1 MSVVT
6 PRSIE
11 AVPLRP
17 AAERATGA
25 STIGRMVLLAAE
37 RGDEVAL
44 RYPGGGQ
51 TQTISYA
58 QMAGRC
64 RGIARGLIALGLQSG
79 DTVSIL
85 SSTRVEWTLCD
96 LGSLCAGAVVAP
108 IYHTNAPEECGYVL
122 ADSQARLVFCED
134 SEQAAKIAQIREQC
148 PALLHVVMI
157 DGTAPGAITMDD
169 LIRRG
174 EEVDT
179 QTVDRRIEAVAP
191 GDLVTIVYTSG
202 TTGPPKGCALSHAN
216 FIAATTM
223 SQGMLRLDD
232 IQPVVYQFLPLAHVF
247 ARVIQT
253 VVLDVG
259 GTLVFWSG
267 DSKRIVADLAEAQ
280 PTHLPAV
287 PRIYEKVHTA
297 VMSGLQR
304 QTPARRAVFRW
315 ALSEGSRARRRQRA
329 GGRLGPLASAR
340 HRLADRLVLC
350 KVRSVFG
357 PRLIMGIVGAAPMSR
372 DLLEFFDACGVLV
385 LEGWGMTETCSVGT
399 LNPPDAPRFG
409 TIGRAMPGCE
419 MRIADDG
426 EILVRGPQVFCGYYR
441 NPNATAE
448 LMEGDWL
455 HSGDLGSVSHDGY
468 VSITGR
474 KKDLIITSSGKNIAP
489 QNIETGLRDTR
500 WISHAVV
507 YGDQRPYLVCLLTLD
522 PDEAHNLSEQLGIAG
537 DLASMAR
544 DERVHAA
551 VQCDVDAN
559 NRRFAR
565 IEQIKRF
572 EILHHDPPESNGE
585 LTPTLKVKRNAVY
598 NHYAPIFQRLYE
610 TGATVSQR
618 PQPPPDGE
626 VR

>member
-1 MSVVT
+1 MPATTTV
-6 PRSIE
+6 P
-11 AVPLRP
+11 ANAPPLRP
-17 AAERATGA
+17 VAERATGA
-25 STIGRMVLLAAE
+25 RTVGRMVLVAAE
-37 RGDEVAL
+37 RGDDVAL
-44 RYPGGGQ
+44 RYPRGGR
-51 TQTISYA
+51 TETISYA
-58 QMAGRC
+58 QMADRC
-64 RGIARGLIALGLQSG
+64 RAIARGLIALGLLSG

-108 IYHTNAPEECGYVL
+108 IYHTNAPEECAWVL
-122 ADSQARLVFCED
+122 SDSRARLVFCED
-134 SEQAAKIAQIREQC
+134 AEQAAKIAQIREDC
-148 PALLHVVMI
+148 PLLEHVVMI
-157 DGTAPGAITMDD
+157 DGTAPGAITMDE
-169 LIRRG
+169 LLARG
-174 EEVDT
+174 VEVDA
-179 QTVDRRIEAVAP
+179 QTVDERIEAVAP
-191 GDLVTIVYTSG
+191 EDLVTIVYTSG

-216 FIAATTM
+216 FIAASTM
-223 SQGMLRLDD
+223 SRGLLRLDE

-297 VMSGLQR
+297 VLSNMQR
-304 QTPARRAVFRW
+304 QNPARRAIFRW
-315 ALSEGSRARRRQRA
+315 ALAEGSRARRTQRA

-340 HRLADRLVLC
+340 YRLADRLVLS

-372 DLLEFFDACGVLV
+372 ELLEFFDACGVLV

-399 LNPPDAPRFG
+399 LNPDDAPHFG
-409 TIGRAMPGCE
+409 TIGRSMPGCE
-419 MRIADDG
+419 IRIAEDG
-426 EILVRGPQVFCGYYR
+426 EILVRGPHVFCGYYR
-441 NPNATAE
+441 NPEATIE
-448 LMEGDWL
+448 MMEGPWL
-455 HSGDLGSVSHDGY
+455 HSGDLGSVDKDGY

-489 QNIETGLRDTR
+489 QNIETGLRDSR

-522 PDEAHNLSEQLGIAG
+522 QDEAPRLSEQLGITG
-537 DLASMAR
+537 DPALMAR
-544 DERVHAA
+544 DERVHAVLQA
-551 VQCDVDAN
+551 DIDAN

-572 EILHHDPPESNGE
+572 EILDHDLSQADGE

-598 NHYAPIFQRLYE
+598 KRYAPIFDRLYE
-610 TGATVSQR
+610 TGEAK
-618 PQPPPDGE
+618 
-626 VR
+626 